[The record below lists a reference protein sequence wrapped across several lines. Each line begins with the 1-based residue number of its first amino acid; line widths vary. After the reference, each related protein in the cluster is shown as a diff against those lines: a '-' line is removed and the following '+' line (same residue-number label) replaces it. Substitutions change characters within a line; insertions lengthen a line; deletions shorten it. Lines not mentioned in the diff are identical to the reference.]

1 MNLALILLT
10 FELQPMKHILLSILL
25 MSIGLLKAQTNSQL
39 LDALNKASN
48 DTSKVRLYG
57 KLSAYYIITK
67 PDSATYYCGEG
78 LKLAKALK
86 AKYSEAIILSQ
97 LAAINDTHSNF
108 VVAKNIMK
116 KH

>member
-1 MNLALILLT
+1 
-10 FELQPMKHILLSILL
+10 
-25 MSIGLLKAQTNSQL
+25 
-39 LDALNKASN
+39 
-48 DTSKVRLYG
+48 
-57 KLSAYYIITK
+57 
-67 PDSATYYCGEG
+67 

>member
-57 KLSAYYIITK
+57 KLSAYYMITK
-67 PDSATYYCGEG
+67 PDSATYLLRRRFEIS
-78 LKLAKALK
+78 K
-86 AKYSEAIILSQ
+86 
-97 LAAINDTHSNF
+97 
-108 VVAKNIMK
+108 
-116 KH
+116 